1 MQMKECRMSEFD
13 VIVVGGG
20 HAGIEATLVSSR
32 MGCRILLITGK
43 MSSIGMMP
51 CNPSIGGLAKS
62 HLVYELDALGGEMG
76 LAADCC
82 GIQFKTLNLSR
93 GPAVWATRVQCDK
106 KKYSVRMRKVIES
119 APRVTVLEDTVTG
132 VIVEQNRACGVQTKV
147 HGDILG
153 STVVLTTGTA
163 LRGKEYIG
171 HDDIEGGGDGR
182 PAANDLSN
190 CLMNLGFEL
199 TRLKTG
205 TPPRLYR
212 ESIDFD
218 KTIEQPGA
226 YPPPFISLLTK
237 LSRTSSQIDSSECST
252 WNIPMKRLVS
262 DNGDGQFSCF
272 MTHTNPK
279 AHQII
284 MDHLKDSAMY
294 GGDIQGVGV
303 RYCPSIEDKI
313 VRFKGVDA
321 HHVMLE
327 PEGVEEEDYIYPNGL
342 SNSLPKDVQEEMVH
356 SIEGLEKAIFAK
368 YGYAIEYDGIDAREL
383 KGSLES
389 KRIDGLFFGG
399 QVNGTTGYE
408 EAAAQGFMAGANA
421 ALKVQQRNPLVLS
434 RQDAYIGVLIDD
446 LITKGTNEP
455 YRMFTSRAE
464 RRLILRQ
471 DNARYRLYKK
481 AEYLGVSD
489 ECVRIQTKS
498 LDQQIHV
505 VLDVLDK
512 KHHGNLTLSA
522 LLSRPEMNFCR
533 MIGEIQHKMPDLA
546 AELNQIHDEV
556 KQQLE
561 ILTKYRG
568 YIEQEEKE
576 AQKQRENDQILIP
589 KWIDYHQIRAL
600 RYESREKLSQ
610 YQPETLGQ
618 ASRISGVNPADIS
631 ILALIIHR
639 GYITK

>member
-1 MQMKECRMSEFD
+1 MSEFD

-32 MGCRILLITGK
+32 MGCRTLLVTGK
-43 MSSIGMMP
+43 KSSIGMMP

-106 KKYSVRMRKVIES
+106 KKYSAWMKKEVES
-119 APRVTVLEDTVTG
+119 APLITILEDTVTD
-132 VIVEQNRACGVQTKV
+132 VIVEENRICGIRTQN
-147 HGDILG
+147 HGKIDG

-171 HDDIEGGGDGR
+171 HDGIDGGGDGR

-190 CLMNLGFEL
+190 CLMSLGFKL
-199 TRLKTG
+199 IRLKTG

-212 ESIDFD
+212 ESINFE
-218 KTIEQPGA
+218 KTVEQPGA
-226 YPPPFISLLTK
+226 YPPPFISLLTRLGQK
-237 LSRTSSQIDSSECST
+237 DDDEKCST
-252 WNIPMKRLVS
+252 WNIPTKKLIS
-262 DNGDGQFSCF
+262 ENGDGQFSCF

-279 AHQII
+279 THQII
-284 MDHLKDSAMY
+284 MNHLDDSAMY

-327 PEGVEEEDYIYPNGL
+327 PEGIEIEDYIYPNGL
-342 SNSLPKDVQEEMVH
+342 SNSLPKTVQQEMVH
-356 SIEGLEKAIFAK
+356 SIEGLEKAEFAK
-368 YGYAIEYDGIDAREL
+368 YGYAIEYDGIDSREL
-383 KGSLES
+383 KASLES

-421 ALKVQQRNPLVLS
+421 ALKVQGRQPLVLS

-471 DNARYRLYKK
+471 DNARYRLYKQ

-489 ECVRIQTKS
+489 ERVRNQTKRMENEI
-498 LDQQIHV
+498 Q
-505 VLDVLDK
+505 DVLRIMDT
-512 KHHGNLTLSA
+512 KHYGNLTLSS
-522 LLSRPEMNFCR
+522 LLSRPGMNVKKLTV
-533 MIGEIQHKMPDLA
+533 EIQQKMPELA
-546 AELNQIHDEV
+546 EELNALEDGV
-556 KQQLE
+556 KEQLE

-576 AQKQRENDQILIP
+576 AQKQRENDEIKIPGWVDYQQI
-589 KWIDYHQIRAL
+589 HAL
-600 RYESREKLSQ
+600 RYEAREKLCQ
-610 YQPETLGQ
+610 YRPETLGQ

-631 ILALIIHR
+631 ILALIIYR
-639 GYITK
+639 GYIKK

>member
-1 MQMKECRMSEFD
+1 MSAFD

-32 MGCRILLITGK
+32 MGCRTLLVTGK
-43 MSSIGMMP
+43 KSSIGMMP

-106 KKYSVRMRKVIES
+106 KKYSVWMKKEVES
-119 APRVTVLEDTVTG
+119 APRVIILEDTVTD
-132 VIVEQNRACGVQTKV
+132 VIVEENRVCGVHTQN
-147 HGDILG
+147 HGKIDG

-171 HDDIEGGGDGR
+171 HDGIDGGGDGR

-190 CLMNLGFEL
+190 CLISLGFQL
-199 TRLKTG
+199 IRLKTG

-212 ESIDFD
+212 ESIDFK
-218 KTIEQPGA
+218 KTVEQPGA
-226 YPPPFISLLTK
+226 YPPPFISLLTRLGEENEDEK
-237 LSRTSSQIDSSECST
+237 CST
-252 WNIPMKRLVS
+252 WNIPSERLVS
-262 DNGDGQFSCF
+262 DAGDGQLSCF

-284 MDHLKDSAMY
+284 TDHLKDSALY
-294 GGDIQGVGV
+294 GGDINGVGV

-313 VRFKGVDA
+313 VRFKGVEA

-327 PEGVEEEDYIYPNGL
+327 PEGIEKDDYIYPNGL
-342 SNSLPKDVQEEMVH
+342 SNSLPKEIQEEMVH
-356 SIEGLEKAIFAK
+356 SIEGLEEAEFAK

-383 KGSLES
+383 KASLES
-389 KRIDGLFFGG
+389 KRIEGLFFGG

-421 ALKVQQRNPLVLS
+421 ALKVQGRKPLVLS

-471 DNARYRLYKK
+471 DNARYRLYNQ
-481 AEYLGVSD
+481 AEYIGISD
-489 ECVRIQTKS
+489 IRVRNQTKRMENEI
-498 LDQQIHV
+498 Q
-505 VLDVLDK
+505 DVLCIMDA
-512 KHHGNLTLSA
+512 KHYGNVTLSS
-522 LLSRPEMNFCR
+522 LLSRPGMN
-533 MIGEIQHKMPDLA
+533 MKKMVEEIRQKMPEI
-546 AELNQIHDEV
+546 AEKIEKLEDEENE
-556 KQQLE
+556 QLE

-568 YIEQEEKE
+568 YIQQEEKE
-576 AQKQRENDQILIP
+576 AQKQRENDEIKIPAWVDYQQI
-589 KWIDYHQIRAL
+589 HAL
-600 RYESREKLSQ
+600 RYEAREKLCH
-610 YQPETLGQ
+610 YRPETLGQ

-639 GYITK
+639 GYIKK

>member
-1 MQMKECRMSEFD
+1 MSEFD

-32 MGCRILLITGK
+32 MGCRTLLVTGK
-43 MSSIGMMP
+43 KSSIGMMP

-106 KKYSVRMRKVIES
+106 KKYSAWMKKEVES
-119 APRVTVLEDTVTG
+119 APLITILEDMVTD
-132 VIVEQNRACGVQTKV
+132 VIVEGNRVCGIRTQN
-147 HGDILG
+147 HGKLDG

-171 HDDIEGGGDGR
+171 HDGIDGGGDGR

-190 CLMNLGFEL
+190 CLMSLGFEL
-199 TRLKTG
+199 IRLKTG

-212 ESIDFD
+212 ESINFE
-218 KTIEQPGA
+218 KTVEQPGA
-226 YPPPFISLLTK
+226 YPPPFISLLTR
-237 LSRTSSQIDSSECST
+237 LGQIDDDEKCST
-252 WNIPMKRLVS
+252 WNIPTKKLIS
-262 DNGDGQFSCF
+262 ENGDGQFSCF
-272 MTHTNPK
+272 MTHTNPRS
-279 AHQII
+279 HQII
-284 MDHLKDSAMY
+284 LNHLDDSAMY

-327 PEGVEEEDYIYPNGL
+327 PEGIEKEDYIYPNGL
-342 SNSLPKDVQEEMVH
+342 SNSLPKTVQQEMVH
-356 SIEGLEKAIFAK
+356 SIEGLEKAKFAK
-368 YGYAIEYDGIDAREL
+368 YGYAIEYDGIDSREL
-383 KGSLES
+383 KASLES
-389 KRIDGLFFGG
+389 KRIEGLFFGG

-421 ALKVQQRNPLVLS
+421 ALKVQGRQPLVLS

-471 DNARYRLYKK
+471 DNARYRLYKQ
-481 AEYLGVSD
+481 AEYLGISD
-489 ECVRIQTKS
+489 ERVRNQTKRMKNK
-498 LDQQIHV
+498 IK
-505 VLDVLDK
+505 DVLRIMDT
-512 KHHGNLTLSA
+512 KHYGNLTLSS
-522 LLSRPEMNFCR
+522 LLSRPGMNVKKLTV
-533 MIGEIQHKMPDLA
+533 EIQQKMPELA
-546 AELNQIHDEV
+546 EELNALEDGV
-556 KQQLE
+556 KEQLE

-576 AQKQRENDQILIP
+576 AQKQRENDEIKIPGWVDYQQI
-589 KWIDYHQIRAL
+589 HAL
-600 RYESREKLSQ
+600 RYEAREKLCQ
-610 YQPETLGQ
+610 YRPETLGQ

-639 GYITK
+639 GYIKK